1 MTPTKI
7 FKKTTAA
14 YDVAKV
20 ALLLFW
26 LPLIVMIVMAY
37 LHS

>member
-7 FKKTTAA
+7 FKKSSAA
-14 YDVAKV
+14 YDMAKV